1 MKAMSPPCDI
11 DIDIVIV
18 ALVGGEALAACLQRL
33 TPWQGRCHV
42 VLHADHEVASWQARF
57 SEAHFLA
64 GEGQPVPLRRQR
76 GVMATQGAFVAL
88 LEDTTLPEPGWLE
101 AACDAFANAHIAAV
115 AGPIHIEPNLP
126 GRFQALACTE
136 YGRYHAALFPRL
148 SLGEASGGIQKVSR
162 LPGNNLAYR
171 RAVLVEILAGGTRG
185 LIEGEVNEVLKSQ
198 GQWLAYQPRMAACY
212 AAADRHG
219 ASLGTRMQH
228 GRLYASQRAAGQ
240 GLVGKLVLFAKA
252 LLLPAVLSA
261 RGLGSML
268 RAVKPSAW
276 PSTALWIVLME
287 SAWAWGEAFGSIAGP
302 GRSMEAWR

>member
-1 MKAMSPPCDI
+1 MNAPQLPC

-18 ALVGGEALAACLQRL
+18 ALVGGETLAACLQRL
-33 TPWQGRCHV
+33 TPWQGHCLV
-42 VLHADHEVASWQARF
+42 VLAADNDIEVWRTRF
-57 SEAHFLA
+57 PQAHFLA

-76 GVMATQGAFVAL
+76 GVQAAQAAFVVV

-101 AACDAFANAHIAAV
+101 AACKAFTNERIAAV
-115 AGPIHIEPNLP
+115 SGPVSVAPNLS
-126 GRFQALACTE
+126 GRYQALACTE

-148 SLGEASGGIQKVSR
+148 GLGETSGEMQIVSR
-162 LPGNNLAYR
+162 LPGNHLAYR
-171 RAVLVEILAGGTRG
+171 RARLLEILAGGTRG
-185 LIEGEVNEVLKSQ
+185 LIEGEVNEILKSR

-219 ASLGTRMQH
+219 ANLGTRMQH

-240 GLVGKLVLFAKA
+240 GGVGRLVLFAKA
-252 LLLPAVLSA
+252 LLLPAVLSV
-261 RGLGSML
+261 RGLSSML
-268 RAVKPSAW
+268 RVVKPAAW

-287 SAWAWGEAFGSIAGP
+287 SAWAWGEALGSIAGP

>member
-1 MKAMSPPCDI
+1 MKTTPLPC

-18 ALVGGEALAACLQRL
+18 SLVGGEALAACLQRL
-33 TPWQGRCHV
+33 APWHGRCHV
-42 VLHADHEVASWQARF
+42 VLAAENDIATWRARF
-57 SEAHFLA
+57 PQAHFLS

-76 GVMATQGAFVAL
+76 GVQAAQGAFVAL

-101 AACDAFANAHIAAV
+101 AACDAFANQRIAAV
-115 AGPIHIEPNLP
+115 AGPVSVAPSLE

-148 SLGEASGGIQKVSR
+148 ALAEPDAGIQAVSR
-162 LPGNNLAYR
+162 LPGNHLAYR
-171 RAVLVEILAGGTRG
+171 RALLLEILADGTRG
-185 LIEGEVNEVLKSQ
+185 LIEGEINEVLKSR

-219 ASLGTRMQH
+219 AGLSTRMQH

-240 GLVGKLVLFAKA
+240 GLAGRLVLLAKA

-261 RGLGSML
+261 RGLGSMQ
-268 RAVKPSAW
+268 RAVKPPAW

-287 SAWAWGEAFGSIAGP
+287 SAWAWGEALGAIAGP
-302 GRSMEAWR
+302 GRSMQAWR

>member
-1 MKAMSPPCDI
+1 MSNCDI
-11 DIDIVIV
+11 DLVII
-18 ALVGGEALAACLQRL
+18 ALLGGETLAACLTRL
-33 TPWQGRCHV
+33 TPWLDRCHV
-42 VLHADHEVASWQARF
+42 VLNTADDIASWQGRF
-57 SEAHFLA
+57 PQVHFLA
-64 GEGQPVPLRRQR
+64 CEGQPVPLRRQR
-76 GVMATQGAFVAL
+76 GVQAAQSEFVVL

-101 AACDAFANAHIAAV
+101 AACEAFTNKQVAAV
-115 AGPIHIEPNLP
+115 AGPVNIAPNLS

-148 SLGEASGGIQKVSR
+148 SLGEANGDMQKVSR
-162 LPGNNLAYR
+162 LPGNHLAYR
-171 RAVLVEILAGGTRG
+171 RAVLWEILASGTRG
-185 LIEGEVNEVLKSQ
+185 LIEGEVNEILKSQ

-228 GRLYASQRAAGQ
+228 GRLYASQRAAGR

-287 SAWAWGEAFGSIAGP
+287 SAWAWGEALGSIAGP